1 MHHVRCTI
9 HHAPW
14 TIHHAHRRIYVCRS
28 AKRTW
33 GQNAARTARRK
44 ASRKKRLGEGEGEGD
59 DVDMKQEEGQAQKC
73 QALVEVQRTTAKA
86 LMRGSVRK

>member
-1 MHHVRCTI
+1 M
-9 HHAPW
+9 
-14 TIHHAHRRIYVCRS
+14 CRS

-44 ASRKKRLGEGEGEGD
+44 ASRKKRLGEGEGD
-59 DVDMKQEEGQAQKC
+59 DVYMKQEEGQAQQC